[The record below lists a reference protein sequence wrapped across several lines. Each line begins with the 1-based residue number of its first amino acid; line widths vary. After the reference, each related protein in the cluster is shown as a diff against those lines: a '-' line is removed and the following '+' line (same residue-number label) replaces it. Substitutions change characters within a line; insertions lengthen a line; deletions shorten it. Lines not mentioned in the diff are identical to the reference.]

1 MKNIFGDQIL
11 TKMGKIGPKISFS
24 PHFLKFG
31 SLDNI
36 LEQCITTSRVK
47 THKTFFGGV
56 GGKFGSSRPK
66 LGPELGFLPF
76 SQVL

>member
-31 SLDNI
+31 LLDNI

-47 THKTFFGGV
+47 THKTFLGG
-56 GGKFGSSRPK
+56 
-66 LGPELGFLPF
+66 LGANLG
-76 SQVL
+76 QAGQNWVQN